1 MTNKNTDS
9 ANKAIRDMFD
19 VNTFSDRKKTQ
30 DLYNKELTALINFE
44 MKYF

>member
-1 MTNKNTDS
+1 MTSKKTAS
-9 ANKAIRDMFD
+9 ANKAINDMFD
-19 VNTFSDRKKTQ
+19 VHTFSDKNKTQ